1 MIIAGNKNYG
11 VAEGLFRIYPD
22 ALYCSRT
29 TGYNFEESDS
39 INKFANESTQHDE
52 IILVSA
58 LWKFQQTLLL
68 ESVFK
73 ANMNASLTPLI
84 VVLGS
89 TIDRYHKATAWIYS
103 TEKKALRQ
111 YADSLAKC
119 GVWSNSPKVSL
130 ISFCTLS
137 NKQKEHQGRVCMD
150 MDRAVNYIK
159 WIIEQ
164 PRDLCINEISIDMIQ
179 GEQ

>member
-11 VAEGLFRIYPD
+11 VTEGLSKIYPD
-22 ALYCSRT
+22 AIYCSRT
-29 TGYNFEESDS
+29 TGYDFDKQES
-39 INKFANESTQHDE
+39 ITAFAKESCGHNE

-73 ANMNASLTPLI
+73 TNMNAELTPLI

-89 TIDRYHKATAWIYS
+89 TVDRYHKSTSWIYS
-103 TEKKALRQ
+103 TEKKTLRQ
-111 YADSLAKC
+111 YADSC
-119 GVWSNSPKVSL
+119 GKLGVHLKAPRVSL
-130 ISFCTLS
+130 ISFGTLN
-137 NKQKEHQGRVCMD
+137 NKQDKHTGRICMD
-150 MDRAVNYIK
+150 IDRAVNYIK